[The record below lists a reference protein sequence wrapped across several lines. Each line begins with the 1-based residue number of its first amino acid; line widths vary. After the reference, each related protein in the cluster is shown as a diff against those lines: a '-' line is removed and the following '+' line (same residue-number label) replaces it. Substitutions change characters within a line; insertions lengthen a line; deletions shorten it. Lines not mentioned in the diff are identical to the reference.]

1 MSLLPLLVALLV
13 VFAGQVAAFTAQLDF
28 LPGTLASV
36 ASGLATYVPLRVWA
50 SKRKIPREPMIW

>member
-50 SKRKIPREPMIW
+50 SKRRESR

>member
-1 MSLLPLLVALLV
+1 MSLLPLLAALLV
-13 VFAGQVAAFTAQLDF
+13 VVAGQVAAFRMQLDF

-50 SKRKIPREPMIW
+50 SKRRESR